1 MNLEKA
7 VKNRLN
13 HYKILKTKLEAVQ
26 TKSALISLRN
36 QFIQDQKRMNYQT
49 EYDRVRGE
57 LSRSNLQGVTVEKL
71 KNRQN
76 VLEKLG
82 AEAMSS
88 SSLPSSEFS
97 GPSPTR
103 LAKATGPSP
112 RRSAKATS
120 TTQTRPYV
128 KDTVDRLIFN
138 QNPLYWEAMDAK
150 RGFKPCDEELD
161 FNLRGY
167 SGTKAKSGLCGK
179 RRSKSTGEAKPMLSE
194 GKFIGTKEQ
203 KQMMKKKMKSMIYD
217 NTWVRL

>member
-71 KNRQN
+71 KDRQN

-82 AEAMSS
+82 AKAVRSS
-88 SSLPSSEFS
+88 SRSSSE
-97 GPSPTR
+97 
-103 LAKATGPSP
+103 
-112 RRSAKATS
+112 
-120 TTQTRPYV
+120 
-128 KDTVDRLIFN
+128 
-138 QNPLYWEAMDAK
+138 
-150 RGFKPCDEELD
+150 
-161 FNLRGY
+161 
-167 SGTKAKSGLCGK
+167 
-179 RRSKSTGEAKPMLSE
+179 SKSFLLGS
-194 GKFIGTKEQ
+194 
-203 KQMMKKKMKSMIYD
+203 
-217 NTWVRL
+217 

>member
-88 SSLPSSEFS
+88 S
-97 GPSPTR
+97 
-103 LAKATGPSP
+103 
-112 RRSAKATS
+112 
-120 TTQTRPYV
+120 TQTRPYV

-138 QNPLYWEAMDAK
+138 QNPLYWEARDAK